1 MTIEICDE
9 KCNCV
14 LRNYPVPFYDNV
26 DDFLLIASCGIA
38 LGVINGKYSVD
49 SACNCLHFE

>member
-1 MTIEICDE
+1 MIIEICDE